1 VPILLGYE
9 EENPDMLR
17 GIYNSASGMIAQQAR
32 IDVIANNL
40 ANTDKTGFK
49 RDMTLF
55 KAFPDMIIRRLNDDG
70 LGITPAGSYD
80 TMPYVGK
87 LGTGVEV
94 NEVFTQFSQGSLQRT
109 ENPFDLALEGQGFF
123 TVNTERGERYTR
135 NGTFTVNQEGIL
147 VNHLG
152 YPVLGENGV
161 IRVQRNNFI
170 INERGEIIVNAALS
184 LEPED
189 MIGLTSNDW
198 VEPVVIDRLKIVDF
212 ENIREIKKEG
222 DSLFR
227 ETEFSGPPLPPGEI
241 KILQGF
247 LEKSNVNI
255 VREMVDMIE
264 VQRSYEANQK
274 SIIAHDQTLGRL
286 INEVAR

>member
-1 VPILLGYE
+1 MI
-9 EENPDMLR
+9 R

-32 IDVIANNL
+32 IDVISNNL
-40 ANTDKTGFK
+40 ANVDKTAFK
-49 RDMTLF
+49 RDLTIF
-55 KAFPDMIIRRLNDDG
+55 KAFPDMLIRRINEDG

-94 NEVFTQFSQGSLQRT
+94 NEVFTQFTQGSLQRT
-109 ENPFDLALEGQGFF
+109 ENHFDLALEGKGFF
-123 TVNTERGERYTR
+123 TVQTERGERYTR
-135 NGTFTVNQEGIL
+135 NGSFTINQEGIL

-152 YPVLGENGV
+152 YPVLGENGT
-161 IRVQRNNFI
+161 IRVQKNNFM
-170 INERGEIIVNAALS
+170 INERGEITVNAALS

-189 MIGLTSNDW
+189 VVGLTDNSW
-198 VEPVVIDRLKIVDF
+198 EEPVVIDRLKLVDF

-227 ETEFSGPPLPPGEI
+227 ETEFSGPPLPPENV
-241 KILQGF
+241 KVLQGF

-274 SIIAHDQTLGRL
+274 SILAHDQALGRL